1 MGVVIGSAR
10 ISENGSVNGTAGD
23 QKQSAMPDYS
33 GEVSLQNFYVHS
45 KGWYILRAKNAIH
58 ANQIAANMNDLCNN
72 KNAGYSQSDRYG
84 VIRQGV
90 HGTTPFNCDC
100 STAVR
105 ECVREATGI
114 DPGDFTTASEVDT
127 LMATGL
133 FTKLE
138 YKNGMEIMTGDVLTT
153 KSRGHT
159 VICVSGA
166 SRPVAVETAEIKP
179 THSNPYQEPT
189 RTLRKG
195 SKGEDVKWVQ
205 FELTEAGYDL
215 TGHGGID
222 GDFGSFTESCTKAFQ
237 KNHHLEIDGIVGK
250 YTRNAMKTDQKVMIP
265 NDPKP
270 AGDAHTFGIDVAK
283 WQGVIDWKK
292 VKADGQQFAVL
303 KVTQKNNKVED
314 SFERN
319 YKGCREAVIQIAV
332 YRYVYAKTV
341 GEAMKEADGVVAA
354 LAGKIIDGE
363 IWLDMEDASIR
374 DIGKGNLTKVINT
387 EAAILKG
394 AGYKV
399 GIYCN
404 RDWYE
409 KVIDGAGLSKDY
421 LMWIAKY
428 GKNTGNGSWQN
439 RADDPQD
446 IAYAWQFTSKGKV
459 NGIAGYVDLDLIY

>member
-10 ISENGSVNGTAGD
+10 ISENGTVNGVAGD
-23 QKQSAMPDYS
+23 QKQKAAPDYS
-33 GEVSLQNFYVHS
+33 GEVSMQDFYVHS
-45 KGWYILRAKNAIH
+45 KGWYILRAKNALH
-58 ANQIAANMNDLCNN
+58 ANQIAVNMYDLCNN
-72 KNAGYSQSDRYG
+72 KNAGYSQNDRYG
-84 VIRQGV
+84 VIRLGI
-90 HGTTPFNCDC
+90 HSTTPINCDC
-100 STAVR
+100 SSAVR

-114 DPGDFTTASEVDT
+114 DPGDFTTASEKDV

-133 FTKLE
+133 FTLLE
-138 YKNGMEIMTGDVLTT
+138 YKNGMEIMTGDILVT
-153 KSRGHT
+153 KTKGHT

-166 SRPVAVETAEIKP
+166 ARPVAGETAAITP
-179 THSNPYQEPT
+179 THSNPYPEPKKNVK
-189 RTLRKG
+189 KG
-195 SKGEDVKWVQ
+195 MKGDDVKWVQ

-215 TGHGGID
+215 TSHGGFD

-237 KNHHLEIDGIVGK
+237 KSHNLTIDGIVGR
-250 YTRNAMKTDQKVMIP
+250 YTRNAMITDKKVMLTY
-265 NDPKP
+265 DPKP
-270 AGDAHTFGIDVAK
+270 ISDTHTFGIDVAK
-283 WQGVIDWKK
+283 WQGVIDWAK

-319 YKGCREAVIQIAV
+319 YQGARSAGIPIAV

-341 GEAMKEADGVVAA
+341 GEAMKEADGIVAA
-354 LAGKIIDGE
+354 LSGKIIDGE
-363 IWLDMEDASIR
+363 VWLDMEDVSIR
-374 DIGKGNLTKVINT
+374 DIGKANLTKIINT
-387 EAAILKG
+387 EAAVLKG

-409 KVIDGAGLSKDY
+409 KVIDGAGLAKNY

-428 GKNTGNGSWQN
+428 GKNTGNGSWKN
-439 RADDPQD
+439 RTDDPKD

-459 NGIAGYVDLDLIY
+459 SGISGNVDLNLIY